1 MSSVLTS
8 PWQAAVD
15 RISGKTVVGS
25 RLRSADWAKMPQ
37 ALRDGA
43 LFSSGVEDVR
53 IMSAMREKLS
63 QAAQQV
69 RTGGT
74 LMDRGRFVADM
85 RNMLGAA
92 PGDSGELT
100 DITSVRRLELI
111 WNYQQTE
118 IHAFASRKADLDP
131 DLMDAFPGYRL
142 VRIESRRVP
151 RDWLILWAA
160 AGSAVGWLGAS
171 RRSMIALKTSPIWAA
186 LSQFGRPWPPF
197 RYGSGMGLDDAD
209 RDECEEE
216 GLLPKDEPPAER
228 LQRLRDGAAE
238 HQRNWNDSLAA
249 SVKGLDAKALEW
261 LKSAFGD
268 QISIEAE
275 SVRWTGGD
283 APAKSSPAPTAETAT
298 PPAAEIPPV
307 SEVTKPVLPD
317 VERVTTA
324 VSKATTREEAH
335 AIVSLPAVER
345 GSLSLNPSPGA
356 VAQTTQAH
364 DFIRTLLHR
373 DVAPL
378 ASCKIELH
386 SGRGSYDPDTA
397 TVKMRA
403 GDVRGTIHEIAHH
416 IECCDREIFAECR
429 EFLKSR
435 TKPGEIPQ
443 RLSRLT
449 GSSHHAPHEIAI
461 EDEFA
466 ARGGSAYAGRIYP
479 ESFGA
484 TEILTMGLERMY
496 LEPAKFAREDPEYFK
511 FILRALRPTP

>member
-1 MSSVLTS
+1 M
-8 PWQAAVD
+8 
-15 RISGKTVVGS
+15 
-25 RLRSADWAKMPQ
+25 
-37 ALRDGA
+37 
-43 LFSSGVEDVR
+43 
-53 IMSAMREKLS
+53 LS
-63 QAAQQV
+63 LAIAWC
-69 RTGGT
+69 G
-74 LMDRGRFVADM
+74 
-85 RNMLGAA
+85 
-92 PGDSGELT
+92 
-100 DITSVRRLELI
+100 
-111 WNYQQTE
+111 
-118 IHAFASRKADLDP
+118 
-131 DLMDAFPGYRL
+131 
-142 VRIESRRVP
+142 IESRRVP

-324 VSKATTREEAH
+324 VSKAPSTTA
-335 AIVSLPAVER
+335 VSAWFVGAKVER
-345 GSLSLNPSPGA
+345 RHVAAKEAML
-356 VAQTTQAH
+356 VAQANCPADYTDQA
-364 DFIRTLLHR
+364 RRALGQ
-373 DVAPL
+373 AKYL
-378 ASCKIELH
+378 AVLEDLSPMDLAFLEKNDIAWAKIELD
-386 SGRGSYDPDTA
+386 RKKLAQDQRVTRRDLA
-397 TVKMRA
+397 LDRA
-403 GDVRGTIHEIAHH
+403 RILLE
-416 IECCDREIFAECR
+416 R
-429 EFLKSR
+429 
-435 TKPGEIPQ
+435 
-443 RLSRLT
+443 
-449 GSSHHAPHEIAI
+449 
-461 EDEFA
+461 
-466 ARGGSAYAGRIYP
+466 ARGGEKSEDLQQQIALAL
-479 ESFGA
+479 E
-484 TEILTMGLERMY
+484 EIHKLKHG
-496 LEPAKFAREDPEYFK
+496 ED
-511 FILRALRPTP
+511 A